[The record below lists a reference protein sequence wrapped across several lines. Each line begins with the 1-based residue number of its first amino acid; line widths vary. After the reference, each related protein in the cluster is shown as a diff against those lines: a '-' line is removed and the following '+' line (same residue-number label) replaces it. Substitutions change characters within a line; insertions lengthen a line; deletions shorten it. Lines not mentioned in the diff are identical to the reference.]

1 MKDSLKDFVQAHRE
15 EFDSFTPR
23 PDLWQDIVAEL
34 KEEQQPQEQTPEE
47 PAQEAKVFSL
57 NWNVAWRYA
66 AAVAVLVMV
75 ALSARYYGG
84 GAGFSGSA
92 PVAATPPV
100 TLEKIAPEVHQI
112 ETRFVSVIEQKEAQL
127 KEYDLKAL
135 GMENEWEREAVS
147 LDSAYAELKKELY
160 TTPNKE
166 VVIQAMKDNLKMR
179 IAILNRQLQVLENIQ
194 TVKQQVHNET
204 KTL

>member
-1 MKDSLKDFVQAHRE
+1 MKDNLKDFVQAHRE

-23 PDLWQDIVAEL
+23 PDLWQDIVSEL
-34 KEEQQPQEQTPEE
+34 QADQTPAAQTAE
-47 PAQEAKVFSL
+47 PVQEAKVFSL
-57 NWNVAWRYA
+57 NWNIAWRYA

-84 GAGFSGSA
+84 GSA
-92 PVAATPPV
+92 PSEAVAVAQPV
-100 TLEKIAPEVHQI
+100 PLNKIAPELQQI
-112 ETRFVSVIEQKEAQL
+112 ETRFVNVIEQKEAQL

-135 GMENEWEREAVS
+135 GMEKEWEREAAA
-147 LDSAYAELKKELY
+147 LDSAYAELKEELY

-166 VVIQAMKDNLKMR
+166 VVIRAMSDNLKMR

-194 TVKQQVHNET
+194 TVKQQVTNET
-204 KTL
+204 TTL

>member
-1 MKDSLKDFVQAHRE
+1 MKDKLKDFVHAHRE
-15 EFDSFTPR
+15 EFDSFSPR
-23 PDLWQDIVAEL
+23 PDLWQDISAEL
-34 KEEQQPQEQTPEE
+34 PAEPEPEQKEEQVK
-47 PAQEAKVFSL
+47 EARILPL

-75 ALSARYYGG
+75 AISGRYYG
-84 GAGFSGSA
+84 SGTWQRDPLLA
-92 PVAATPPV
+92 AAQPVS
-100 TLEKIAPEVHQI
+100 LDKIAPEVKQI
-112 ETRFVSVIEQKEAQL
+112 ETRFVGVIEQKEAQL

-135 GMENEWEREAVS
+135 GMEKEWEREATA

-166 VVIQAMKDNLKMR
+166 VVVEAMRENLKMR

-194 TVKQQVHNET
+194 TVKQQVSNET